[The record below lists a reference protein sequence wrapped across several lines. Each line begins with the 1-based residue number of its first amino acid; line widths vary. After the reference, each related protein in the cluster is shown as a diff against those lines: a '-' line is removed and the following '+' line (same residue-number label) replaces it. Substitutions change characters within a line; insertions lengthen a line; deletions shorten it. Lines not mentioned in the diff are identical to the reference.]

1 MKVVSTSPSFAKY
14 SNEPIEY
21 LQKHGLELVHL
32 PADISEDELIKNLKD
47 ADAAIVAFSEIN
59 SRVLGQAPAL
69 KIVCKHGVGVD
80 NIDLDAAREKNVWVT
95 NVTNANMHAVADFSF
110 GLMLALA
117 RQIPQADYLTKQG
130 QWPRVFGTDVFGKS
144 VGIIGL
150 GAIGREVARRA
161 KGFGMDILAYDPF
174 PNREY
179 AEQNHI
185 KLVELDELF
194 KSSDFITLHLPL
206 TEQTNGLVGKRQFEM
221 MKNSAFLVNA
231 SRGGIV
237 VEEDLY
243 QALKNGDIAGAA
255 LDVFVEE
262 PLKKHPL
269 FELPNFI
276 AMPHIAGYTDG
287 AVNALGMT
295 CVKNIVEVL
304 VHQNKPQFV
313 VNGLDEVVVLSSK
326 K

>member
-1 MKVVSTSPSFAKY
+1 MKLVSTSPSFAKY
-14 SNEPIEY
+14 SNGPIEY
-21 LQKHGLELVHL
+21 LQKYGLELVHL
-32 PADISEDELIKNLKD
+32 PADITEDELITNIKD
-47 ADAAIVAFSEIN
+47 ADAAIVAFSQIN
-59 SRVLGQAPAL
+59 SRVLEQATAL

-80 NIDLDAAREKNVWVT
+80 NIDLEATKEKSIWVT

-110 GLMLALA
+110 GLILALA
-117 RQIPQADYLTKQG
+117 RQIPQADFLTKEG
-130 QWPRVFGTDVFGKS
+130 KWPRIFGTDVYGKTI
-144 VGIIGL
+144 GIIGL

-179 AEQNHI
+179 VEQHNI
-185 KLVELDELF
+185 QLLELDEIF
-194 KSSDFITLHLPL
+194 EKSDFVSLHLPL

-221 MKNSAFLVNA
+221 MKNTAFLVNA

-237 VEEDLY
+237 VEADLY
-243 QALKNGDIAGAA
+243 HALKNGEIAGAA

-262 PLKKHPL
+262 PLEKHPL

-295 CVKNIVEVL
+295 CVKNIVDVL
-304 VHQNKPQFV
+304 IHKKRPQFV
-313 VNGLDEVVVLSSK
+313 VNGLEEVKVHSSTK
-326 K
+326 

>member
-32 PADISEDELIKNLKD
+32 PADLSEDELIKNLKD

-59 SRVLGQAPAL
+59 SRVLEQAPAL

-110 GLMLALA
+110 GLMLSLA
-117 RQIPQADYLTKQG
+117 RQIPQTDYLTKQG
-130 QWPRVFGTDVFGKS
+130 QWPRVFGTDVFGKT

-179 AEQNHI
+179 AEQNNI

-237 VEEDLY
+237 VEADLY
-243 QALKNGDIAGAA
+243 NALKNGEIAGAA

-262 PLKKHPL
+262 PLEKHPL

-295 CVKNIVEVL
+295 CVKNIVDVL
-304 VHQNKPQFV
+304 VRQKKPQFV
-313 VNGLDEVVVLSSK
+313 VNGLENVRVLSSTK
-326 K
+326 